1 MKAFVS
7 IITLTIV
14 LITSSYF
21 IDTAFA
27 TEEHHSHDS
36 EEHHVHDSKIS
47 TITTLVGVASLITSL
62 LIISRI
68 IPTGKRLESYLVLL
82 LSFGAGII
90 HILLGPTHYTQVG
103 VEHGIFFFAIG
114 TYQIMFGIL
123 YFISKRMTKI
133 TIVILIG
140 NIILYAIT
148 RIEGITEPFVA
159 PEGIDMTGVITKI
172 IEASLVAVL
181 IKQIVLE
188 KHIVLKKEK
197 SGVMV

>member
-1 MKAFVS
+1 MKAS
-7 IITLTIV
+7 ISTITLTLV
-14 LITSSYF
+14 LVISPYF

-27 TEEHHSHDS
+27 TEEHHSHD
-36 EEHHVHDSKIS
+36 EHIHDSKTS
-47 TITTLVGVASLITSL
+47 TIATLVGVASLITSL
-62 LIISRI
+62 LIVSKI

-82 LSFGAGII
+82 FSFSAGII

-103 VEHGIFFFAIG
+103 TEHGIFFFVIG
-114 TYQIMFGIL
+114 TYQVMFGVL
-123 YFISKRMTKI
+123 YFVSKRLTKI

-159 PEGIDMTGVITKI
+159 PEGIDITGIVTKI

-181 IKQIVLE
+181 IK
-188 KHIVLKKEK
+188 HIVLKKEK
-197 SGVMV
+197 LGVTA

>member
-7 IITLTIV
+7 IITLTVI
-14 LITSSYF
+14 LITPSYF

-27 TEEHHSHDS
+27 IEEHHSHDS

-62 LIISRI
+62 LIVSRI

-90 HILLGPTHYTQVG
+90 HILLGPTHYAQVG
-103 VEHGIFFFAIG
+103 VEHGIFFFVIG
-114 TYQIMFGIL
+114 TYQIMFGMI

-140 NIILYAIT
+140 SIILYAIT
-148 RIEGITEPFVA
+148 RIDGITEPFVA

-172 IEASLVAVL
+172 IEISLVAVL

>member
-1 MKAFVS
+1 MKVFTS
-7 IITLTIV
+7 TIPLIVV

-21 IDTAFA
+21 IDTVFA
-27 TEEHHSHDS
+27 I

-47 TITTLVGVASLITSL
+47 TITTLIGVASLITSL

-68 IPTGKRLESYLVLL
+68 ILTGKRLKSYLVLL

-103 VEHGIFFFAIG
+103 IEHGIFFFAIG

-140 NIILYAIT
+140 SIILYTIT
-148 RIEGITEPFVA
+148 RIEVIPEPFVA
-159 PEGIDMTGVITKI
+159 PEGIDTTGIITKI
-172 IEASLVAVL
+172 IEVLLVAVL
-181 IKQIVLE
+181 IKQIVL
-188 KHIVLKKEK
+188 KKYVVLKKEE
-197 SGVMV
+197 SGVTV

>member
-1 MKAFVS
+1 MYIDMKAFIIIILLS
-7 IITLTIV
+7 IL
-14 LITSSYF
+14 LTSSYF
-21 IDTAFA
+21 VNTAFA
-27 TEEHHSHDS
+27 EER
-36 EEHHVHDSKIS
+36 HVHDSKIS
-47 TITTLVGVASLITSL
+47 TITTLVGIVSLITSL
-62 LIISRI
+62 LIITRI
-68 IPTGKRLESYLVLL
+68 IYSGKRFESYLVLL

-114 TYQIMFGIL
+114 TYQIMFGMTYI
-123 YFISKRMTKI
+123 ISKGMTKI

-140 NIILYAIT
+140 NIVLYAIT

-172 IEASLVAVL
+172 LEALLVIVL
-181 IKQIVLE
+181 IKQIILK

>member
-1 MKAFVS
+1 MKASIS

-27 TEEHHSHDS
+27 TEEHH
-36 EEHHVHDSKIS
+36 VHDSKIL

-62 LIISRI
+62 LIISKI
-68 IPTGKRLESYLVLL
+68 IPAGKRLESYLVVLL
-82 LSFGAGII
+82 AFGAGII

-114 TYQIMFGIL
+114 TYQIMFGLL
-123 YFISKRMTKI
+123 YFISKRLTNI

-140 NIILYAIT
+140 SIILYTIT
-148 RIEGITEPFVA
+148 RIEGITKPFVA
-159 PEGIDMTGVITKI
+159 PEGIDATGMVTKI
-172 IEASLVAVL
+172 IEVSLVAVL
-181 IKQIVLE
+181 I

-197 SGVMV
+197 KGVTA